1 MDEKNEHSI
10 YLDDR
15 GLEDGTFL
23 KSVVKEAIEHEKL
36 KKTEKDNNK
45 K

>member
-23 KSVVKEAIEHEKL
+23 KNIVKESLEVKD
-36 KKTEKDNNK
+36 KKSKN
-45 K
+45 

>member
-1 MDEKNEHSI
+1 MGEKEDYSI

-23 KSVVKEAIEHEKL
+23 KNVVKEALEYKEKREEL
-36 KKTEKDNNK
+36 E
-45 K
+45 